1 MNLRQIELINILSE
15 KIKESDVYKEYLNS
29 EKEIENS
36 EEVAL
41 LSYKKDMALVQYEDA
56 LRHFDKNS
64 KEVLEASRHL
74 SKAIFSLNNH
84 ELVVKYNKKLA
95 NLNYF
100 LNEINKE
107 LFGEIYD

>member
-29 EKEIENS
+29 EVEIENS

-56 LRHFDKNS
+56 LRH
-64 KEVLEASRHL
+64 
-74 SKAIFSLNNH
+74 
-84 ELVVKYNKKLA
+84 
-95 NLNYF
+95 
-100 LNEINKE
+100 
-107 LFGEIYD
+107 

>member
-64 KEVLEASRHL
+64 KEVLEASRHV
-74 SKAIFSLNNH
+74 SKAIFALNNH
-84 ELVVKYNKKLA
+84 ELVVKYNKKPSA
-95 NLNYF
+95 
-100 LNEINKE
+100 
-107 LFGEIYD
+107 

>member
-41 LSYKKDMALVQYEDA
+41 LSYKKDRYGTC
-56 LRHFDKNS
+56 S
-64 KEVLEASRHL
+64 
-74 SKAIFSLNNH
+74 I
-84 ELVVKYNKKLA
+84 
-95 NLNYF
+95 
-100 LNEINKE
+100 
-107 LFGEIYD
+107 

>member
-64 KEVLEASRHL
+64 KEVLEASRHV

-84 ELVVKYNKKLA
+84 KLVVKYNKKLA